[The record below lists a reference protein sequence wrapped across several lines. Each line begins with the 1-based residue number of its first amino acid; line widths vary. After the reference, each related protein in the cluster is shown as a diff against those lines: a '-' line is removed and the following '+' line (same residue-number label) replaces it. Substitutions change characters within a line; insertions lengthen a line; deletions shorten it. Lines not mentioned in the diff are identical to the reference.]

1 MVRGRFLAVL
11 TTALAAGCLGPTDQ
25 FSDQIH
31 EDAKQ
36 QWATNGPSSYSYV
49 LTRVC
54 LCVVTDE
61 PVKVEVQNGTIVSWT
76 YVNSN
81 TPLEAQYQSD
91 FPDVPGLF
99 EFIEDTR
106 RGNPFYFS
114 ASYDQTYGFPATL
127 NLNITA
133 SSAADDLQMTATE
146 FTPIN

>member
-1 MVRGRFLAVL
+1 MRRRFMAVL
-11 TTALAAGCLGPTDQ
+11 TTALVGACLGPTDE

-36 QWATNGPSSYSYV
+36 RWAEDGPPSYSYV

-54 LCVVTDE
+54 LCAVTDE

-81 TPLEAQYQSD
+81 TPLEAQYHND

-106 RGNPFYFS
+106 RQNPFYFS
-114 ASYDQTYGFPATL
+114 VSYDQTYGFPVTL
-127 NLNITA
+127 NLDISA
-133 SSAADDLQMTATE
+133 SSTNDDLQMTAIE